1 MKTATSAMA
10 DTALADNVMK
20 ERIVFLSL
28 VSPFKEVTLVVCASL
43 QQQIDY
49 RPLGPFRPG
58 AAVSGSLPFV
68 ASIHPREDRERPRA
82 RAKHTRYRLKN
93 L

>member
-10 DTALADNVMK
+10 VTALADNVMK

-49 RPLGPFRPG
+49 FPLGLSRPSHVLRF
-58 AAVSGSLPFV
+58 ASLRGFLSP
-68 ASIHPREDRERPRA
+68 
-82 RAKHTRYRLKN
+82 TR
-93 L
+93 